1 MLLSSLFNIKI
12 KSHKIVLN
20 AIRQHKEISGAQLS
34 RITQYQPS
42 TLVYILR
49 TLEKRGLIE
58 VSRIGKSTSA
68 GGKPPTLWRLV
79 ADKGYIIGLEIIPH
93 KIRTTVVDF
102 SSKIIYQHID
112 ALGKNIN
119 AEEDSFILA
128 EFIQNTITKLHLPN
142 SAIIGVGMT
151 FSGIVDRQKRII
163 CYSEDLGIKNLAFC
177 ETLERQLG
185 IPVRIANDA
194 NAGALGIKWYQN
206 PQHEF
211 PSTIVFISFNET
223 YTGMGAGLILQNE
236 LYEGTSGSAGEI
248 LPYQPKID
256 GFLEEGLKKYG
267 EDTLKLDI
275 RHTKKIPMAE
285 IVESAKNGCHISQF
299 LLEHISQIIAKMIT
313 TIIGLIN
320 PDLIVIGGDL
330 NIAPFILNDYI
341 RPQVEKECEQFFQTG
356 VTIPPMVVS
365 EFGIYS
371 VSIGATTLILEEIF
385 S

>member
-1 MLLSSLFNIKI
+1 MLLSSIFNIKI
-12 KSHKIVLN
+12 KSHRIVLN

-102 SSKIIYQHID
+102 SSAIIYQHID
-112 ALGKNIN
+112 TLEKNIN

-128 EFIQNTITKLHLPN
+128 EFLQNTITKLNLPN

-151 FSGIVDRQKRII
+151 FSGIVDRKKRII

-177 ETLERQLG
+177 DTLESQLG

-206 PQHEF
+206 PKQEF
-211 PSTIVFISFNET
+211 PSTIVFISFNEM
-223 YTGMGAGLILQNE
+223 YTGMGAGLILHNE

-256 GFLEEGLKKYG
+256 GLLEEGLKKYG
-267 EDTLKLDI
+267 ENNLKLDI
-275 RHTKKIPMAE
+275 RTKKKIPMME
-285 IVESAKNGCHISQF
+285 IVESAKNGCQISGF
-299 LLEHISQIIAKMIT
+299 LLENISQIIAEMIT

-320 PDLIVIGGDL
+320 PDSIVIGGDL
-330 NIAPFILNDYI
+330 NIGQFIVNGYI
-341 RPQVEKECEQFFQTG
+341 RPKVEKECDQFFQTG
-356 VTIPPMVVS
+356 VTIPPMIVS

>member
-1 MLLSSLFNIKI
+1 MLVSSTFNIKI

-20 AIRQHKEISGAQLS
+20 AIRQHQEISGAQLS

-49 TLEKRGLIE
+49 ILEKRGLIE

-79 ADKGYIIGLEIIPH
+79 ADKGYVLGLEIIPH
-93 KIRTTVVDF
+93 KIRTTIVDF
-102 SSKIIYQHID
+102 SSAIIYQHID
-112 ALGKNIN
+112 VLEKNIN
-119 AEEDSFILA
+119 TEAASCILA
-128 EFIQNTITKLHLPN
+128 EFIENTIAALHLPRN
-142 SAIIGVGMT
+142 TMIGVGIT
-151 FSGIVDRQKRII
+151 FSGIVDRKKRII

-177 ETLERQLG
+177 DALENQLE

-194 NAGALGIKWYQN
+194 DAGALGIKWYHPSPQN
-206 PQHEF
+206 F
-211 PSTIVFISFNET
+211 PSNMVFIAFNEM

-236 LYEGTSGSAGEI
+236 LYEGASGTAGEI
-248 LPYQPKID
+248 LPYLPNVD
-256 GFLEEGLKKYG
+256 GLLEEGIKKYG
-267 EDTLKLDI
+267 TDNLKLDI
-275 RHTKKIPMAE
+275 HAQEKIPMAT
-285 IVESAKNGCHISQF
+285 IVESAKKGCQISGF
-299 LLEHISQIIAKMIT
+299 LLDNMSQVIARIMT

-320 PDLIVIGGDL
+320 PDLIVIGGDSDIGQFL
-330 NIAPFILNDYI
+330 VNNYI
-341 RPQVEKECEQFFQTG
+341 RPKVEKECEQFFQTG
-356 VTIPPMVVS
+356 VRIPPMVVS